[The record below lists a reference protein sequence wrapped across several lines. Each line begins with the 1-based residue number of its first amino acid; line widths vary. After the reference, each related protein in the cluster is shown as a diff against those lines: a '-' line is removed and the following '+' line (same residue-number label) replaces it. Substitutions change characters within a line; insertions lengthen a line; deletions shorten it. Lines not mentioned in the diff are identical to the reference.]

1 MLKTFILTLIL
12 SIAALVPAAAFGQST
27 PSMKPSVVT
36 GDVASIS
43 DTKIVL
49 KTKDGDI
56 DVVLS
61 DKTDYKRVPPENP
74 VIKAAV
80 PSTRADIGEGDK
92 LLVTGLF
99 GEDKKVLP
107 ARSVY
112 LMTKSD
118 LAQKSK
124 ADTEKWTTRG
134 VSGKITGVNPQ
145 TKQIT
150 LEVRG
155 LANTSTVAVTAKD
168 GAKFLRYAPNSV
180 KFSEAV
186 SSSITD
192 LKPGDMMR
200 AAGEKGADATTFT
213 AEEIISGAF
222 QTIAGTVK
230 SVDAAKNEVV
240 ITNTQ
245 TKKDVTIDLS
255 LASTLKK
262 FPEEMANRMA
272 QFPSGGGARPA
283 GAGGAAPAG
292 GSAGTAPATG
302 AGGPPA
308 GAGQGRGGF
317 GGGRGSIDEMLE
329 RFPNITAADLKAG
342 DVIAVSSTKTQKPDH
357 VTAIKLLAGVEPF
370 LRIAQASAAGG
381 QRGGGRGG
389 ADGGFTIPGLDGFGG
404 P

>member
-1 MLKTFILTLIL
+1 MIKKILPALIFAIL
-12 SIAALVPAAAFGQST
+12 LYSPFAAVAQTPVSI
-27 PSMKPSVVT
+27 KPSVVT
-36 GDVASIS
+36 GDVVSITES
-43 DTKIVL
+43 KIVL
-49 KTKDGDI
+49 RTKDGDL
-56 DVVLS
+56 DVVLN
-61 DKTDYKRVPPENP
+61 DKTDYKSVPPENP
-74 VIKAAV
+74 VLKAALA
-80 PSTRADIGEGDK
+80 SSRTDIGEGDK
-92 LLVTGLF
+92 LLVTGVF
-99 GEDKKVLP
+99 GDDKKVLP
-107 ARSVY
+107 ARAVY

-134 VSGKITGVNPQ
+134 ISGKIAAVNPQ
-145 TKQIT
+145 ANQIT

-155 LANTSTVAVTAKD
+155 LANTTTVTVTPKKD
-168 GAKFLRYAPNSV
+168 AKFLRYAPNSV
-180 KFSEAV
+180 KFSEAMA
-186 SSSITD
+186 SSISD

-200 AAGEKGADATTFT
+200 AAGDKGADGTTFT

-230 SVDAAKNEVV
+230 SVDVAKNEVV
-240 ITNTQ
+240 VTNTQ

-272 QFPSGGGARPA
+272 QMQGGGRPGGVA
-283 GAGGAAPAG
+283 GAGAAASAG
-292 GSAGTAPATG
+292 GS

-317 GGGRGSIDEMLE
+317 GGGAGARGIDEMLE
-329 RFPNITAADLKAG
+329 RFPNITAADIKVG
-342 DVIAVSSTKTQKPDH
+342 DVIAVSSTKTQNVDH

-370 LRIAQASAAGG
+370 LRAAQTSNA
-381 QRGGGRGG
+381 GGRGRGSAG